1 MRNGMQPILALLL
14 GGMLWAAAAQADERQ
29 ANDIRDRAHALQEK
43 VQHLRDRGDHEAAQ
57 RLEQEVQELF
67 QQADQVADAGPHER
81 PPAEAWRQE
90 FHDLYREW
98 IEAIVG
104 ERDEAAEALQQKIH
118 DYARETGARL
128 QEMLQPQLE
137 MVKRRIAELR
147 EQGRPELAERLAER
161 QREVFQAHRR
171 AQTAQQEAERAEKS
185 RSTQG
190 SDEPA
195 WQRQVQD
202 LKRRIDKLHQQG
214 DHEQAERMARE
225 LDRLHERRAQQAQ
238 HPALERD
245 REPRDG
251 GRPGSPRPAPQQRE
265 EMQRRMQHL
274 RGAADNL
281 HAIGMHDLG
290 ERLQREA
297 DELQRALEPPQ
308 PHGEGLPP
316 RILNEIEEQL
326 RGLHKRLDEINRRL
340 DELLELARQESR

>member
-171 AQTAQQEAERAEKS
+171 AQTAQQEAERAQKS

-202 LKRRIDKLHQQG
+202 LIHYLQ
-214 DHEQAERMARE
+214 
-225 LDRLHERRAQQAQ
+225 RRATNPVVVPVITHEPMKRTSIRLLRTQAV
-238 HPALERD
+238 LRERLKV
-245 REPRDG
+245 REEIRLMNKGAAPVVWRARAPLSG
-251 GRPGSPRPAPQQRE
+251 PPAPT
-265 EMQRRMQHL
+265 L
-274 RGAADNL
+274 DTRGPA
-281 HAIGMHDLG
+281 
-290 ERLQREA
+290 
-297 DELQRALEPPQ
+297 
-308 PHGEGLPP
+308 EGT
-316 RILNEIEEQL
+316 R
-326 RGLHKRLDEINRRL
+326 
-340 DELLELARQESR
+340 